1 MSKAN
6 AHKHRVRYRLLKYK
20 RYLLVRLSEEQN
32 HRCCGCGVKTFY
44 PPLVM
49 SGERI
54 QNDWA
59 TLERV
64 LPGAFGGK
72 YVYANL
78 VMYCFGCNNKGAR
91 HISKAVQRNVPKK
104 MRNAPGA
111 VQKEIVAQAIRD
123 GKIDLSPYNHG
134 QF

>member
-20 RYLLVRLSEEQN
+20 RYLLIRLSEEQN

-49 SGERI
+49 SGEKI

-72 YVYANL
+72 YVYSNL
-78 VMYCFGCNNKGAR
+78 VMFCFGCNNKGAR
-91 HISKAVQRNVPKK
+91 HISKAVQRHIPKK
-104 MRNAPGA
+104 LRNSGGA
-111 VQKEIVAQAIRD
+111 VQKEIITAAIRD
-123 GKIDLSPYNHG
+123 GRIDLSPYNYG